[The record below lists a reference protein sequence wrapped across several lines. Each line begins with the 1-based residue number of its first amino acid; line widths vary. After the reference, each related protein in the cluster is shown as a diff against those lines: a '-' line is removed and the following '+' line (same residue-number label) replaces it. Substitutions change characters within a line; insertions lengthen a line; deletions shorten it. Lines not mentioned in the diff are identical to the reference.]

1 VDSVIPLGPDASAAP
16 LQGAFAANL
25 IPPADIFIGVPGTA
39 GTRPR
44 LPAMHSKSSLV
55 MMAAAFAIIASVT
68 IFGKAERTYV
78 STAIVSR

>member
-1 VDSVIPLGPDASAAP
+1 
-16 LQGAFAANL
+16 
-25 IPPADIFIGVPGTA
+25 
-39 GTRPR
+39 
-44 LPAMHSKSSLV
+44 MHSKSSLV